1 MKIVG
6 FVGMPGSG
14 KSVAS
19 NVARTV
25 GLEVVVMG
33 DVIRGEAA
41 RLGLPPTDEN
51 LGNVGNMLRAREG
64 PKAVAK
70 RTLELARGSGKDLVV
85 VDGLRSKEEVEFLR
99 DNSDDFMLV
108 EVCASAESRLGRIAN
123 RGRSDDANPEIETLQ
138 GADIAISCN
147 DSLQKTAKALAKREC
162 RELGWGMCEAFNEAD
177 LRIDNNGDLDEF
189 KAKVEAF
196 LREVENR
203 S

>member
-1 MKIVG
+1 MKIIG

-19 NVARTV
+19 NVARID

-33 DVIRGEAA
+33 DIIRGEAA

-85 VDGLRSKEEVEFLR
+85 IDGLRSKEEVEFFR
-99 DNSDDFMLV
+99 KNSDDFRLV
-108 EVCASAESRLGRIAN
+108 EVCASAESRLNRIAN
-123 RGRSDDANPEIETLQ
+123 RGRSDDGNSEDETKQ
-138 GADIAISCN
+138 RSKTATSCN
-147 DSLQKTAKALAKREC
+147 DSLQKTADALAKREC

-196 LREVENR
+196 LREIESR
-203 S
+203 P